1 MTLVFAAALYF
12 IIWWIVLFAML
23 PIGVRTAEEAGQKAS
38 PGTAESAPHM
48 PNLLPKMLAT
58 TVVASIVF
66 AALYAVIV
74 HRVFTL
80 DDIPFFP
87 RYEQVQSPR

>member
-1 MTLVFAAALYF
+1 MTLAFAIALYF

-23 PIGVRTAEEAGQKAS
+23 PIGVRTSEEAGEKAS

-48 PNLLPKMLAT
+48 PNLLPKMVAT
-58 TVVASIVF
+58 TVVSTIIF
-66 AALYAVIV
+66 AVLYAIIV
-74 HRVFTL
+74 HHVITL

-87 RYEQVQSPR
+87 RYERVQ

>member
-1 MTLVFAAALYF
+1 MALVFAISMYVV
-12 IIWWIVLFAML
+12 IWWIVLFAML
-23 PIGVRTAEEAGQKAS
+23 PIGVRTAEEAGEKSS
-38 PGTAESAPHM
+38 PGNAESAPHT
-48 PNLLPKMLAT
+48 PNLLPKMVAT
-58 TVVASIVF
+58 TVVSSIVF

-87 RYEQVQSPR
+87 RYERVQ

>member
-1 MTLVFAAALYF
+1 VTLAFAIALYF

-23 PIGVRTAEEAGQKAS
+23 PIGVRTSEEVGEKTS
-38 PGTAESAPHM
+38 PGHAESAPHL
-48 PNLLPKMLAT
+48 PNLLPKMVAT
-58 TVVASIVF
+58 TVVASILF

-74 HRVFTL
+74 HHVITL

-87 RYEQVQSPR
+87 RYEHVQ

>member
-1 MTLVFAAALYF
+1 MTLAFAAAIYF

-23 PIGVRTAEEAGQKAS
+23 PIGVRTSEEAGEKAS

-48 PNLLPKMLAT
+48 PNLLPKMVAT
-58 TVVASIVF
+58 TVVSTVIFV
-66 AALYAVIV
+66 ALYAIIV
-74 HRVFTL
+74 HHVITL

-87 RYEQVQSPR
+87 RYERVQ

>member
-1 MTLVFAAALYF
+1 MTLGFAAAIYF

-23 PIGVRTAEEAGQKAS
+23 PIGVRTSEEAGEKAS

-48 PNLLPKMLAT
+48 PNLLPKMVAT
-58 TVVASIVF
+58 TVLSTIIF
-66 AALYAVIV
+66 AALYAIIV
-74 HRVFTL
+74 HHVITL

-87 RYEQVQSPR
+87 RYERVQ

>member
-1 MTLVFAAALYF
+1 VPLAFAIALYF

-23 PIGVRTAEEAGQKAS
+23 PIGVRTSEEAGEAS
-38 PGTAESAPHM
+38 ALGQAESAPHA
-48 PNLLPKMLAT
+48 PNLIPKMVAT

-66 AALYAVIV
+66 AGLYAIIV
-74 HRVFTL
+74 HHVITL

-87 RYEQVQSPR
+87 RYEHLE

>member
-1 MTLVFAAALYF
+1 MTLAFAAAIYF

-23 PIGVRTAEEAGQKAS
+23 PIGVRTSEEAGEKAS

-48 PNLLPKMLAT
+48 PNLLPKMVST
-58 TVVASIVF
+58 TIVSNIIF
-66 AALYAVIV
+66 AALYAIIV
-74 HRVFTL
+74 HHVITL

-87 RYEQVQSPR
+87 RYERVQ

>member
-1 MTLVFAAALYF
+1 MTLAFAAAIYF

-23 PIGVRTAEEAGQKAS
+23 PIGVRTSEEAGEKAS

-48 PNLLPKMLAT
+48 PNLLPKMVAT
-58 TVVASIVF
+58 TVLSTIIF
-66 AALYAVIV
+66 AALYTIIV
-74 HRVFTL
+74 HHVITL

-87 RYEQVQSPR
+87 RYERVQ